1 MPTIRAIRVPAV
13 GSHPDG
19 FSRVANWV
27 NELGLALNL
36 IHALRKVIRMAT
48 TSDRLRKRAR
58 KVTKD
63 LHKMNG
69 IARNG
74 VRKNLR
80 KLGAN
85 TSGYYEHGI
94 GKMHQAERRA
104 VQIIRDRPIRSA
116 LIALG
121 VGLVLGGFWFLRFT
135 TARPHTNSDA

>member
-1 MPTIRAIRVPAV
+1 
-13 GSHPDG
+13 
-19 FSRVANWV
+19 
-27 NELGLALNL
+27 
-36 IHALRKVIRMAT
+36 MAT

-69 IARNG
+69 IVRNG

-80 KLGAN
+80 KLGAD

-116 LIALG
+116 LIAVG

-135 TARPHTNSDA
+135 TARPHTKSAT